1 MKHVLYKY
9 IHKWYTGNIYI
20 IYCIWNQKTLEWFLV
35 KLLPS
40 AVCPPGFLVPHS
52 RHEFSQSEDHG
63 RTGGFS
69 VAAGPVVEWLTTRL
83 GSGFNTNLWIW
94 DIELMEADF
103 LLWTFNYVECIQW
116 SLLNVKKG
124 SWVDWFHQVTFQRAL
139 LPQIL
144 SHTIHV
150 YGKCKEIYHTWM
162 LWCIVVNTWKS
173 GHLT

>member
-1 MKHVLYKY
+1 MIMNLF
-9 IHKWYTGNIYI
+9 
-20 IYCIWNQKTLEWFLV
+20 LEWFLV

-40 AVCPPGFLVPHS
+40 AVYPPGFLVPHP
-52 RHEFSQSEDHG
+52 RHEFSQCEDHG

-94 DIELMEADF
+94 MNLGH
-103 LLWTFNYVECIQW
+103 WTHGSWIVYCEHQIMWNAFNGHCW
-116 SLLNVKKG
+116 TLKKG
-124 SWVDWFHQVTFQRAL
+124 VGLNGAKLSLSGRSWDGFHQVTFQRGL

-162 LWCIVVNTWKS
+162 LGCIVVNTWKS